1 MQTIDL
7 QPAAGVGPALAKRA
21 FLDSRVRTLVFAYFF
36 ALYAYIQPAGFKSAF
51 PTVADR
57 LAFAR
62 GFAGNDAL
70 RLFYG
75 YPYEVSAVSGYTA
88 WRVGGTLSIVAA
100 AYGILAA
107 VRATRTE
114 EEAGRSE
121 VVLAGTV
128 GRERVYMAA
137 LAAIGAGTLILW
149 LAEFAGFVAGG
160 LPVGGSAY
168 LALATVAVVPVFV
181 GMGALASQL
190 APTRRLALSIGAASV
205 GLFWL
210 LRVISDTWPAGAW
223 LRWLTPLGWAELLR
237 PFTGPKPAV
246 LLLFVAA
253 SVPLLWLVSAM
264 VRKRDIGTGV
274 LPARDTARPRLG
286 LLSSPTALALRMER
300 ATLAVWMIGVT
311 VFAAIL
317 GMISTSISTAG
328 ISTNFQNE
336 LAKLGSGS
344 IVTPSGYLSFV
355 FIIFILGVCL
365 FVCGQV
371 GAARQEEAEQRI
383 ETLLALPVGRTGWLG
398 GRLAVA
404 AAGAAVLSLLAGV
417 VTWLGAASQNVHVPL
432 PRLLE
437 AGANCL
443 PAALLFLGLSTLAYA
458 VVPRAS
464 TAISYG
470 LVGMAFLW
478 YLVGALAGLPK
489 WVVDLT
495 PFQHIG
501 LVPTQAFRP
510 GDAAIMVAVGV
521 GAALGGLLVFR
532 RRDLMGV

>member
-1 MQTIDL
+1 MQIIDL
-7 QPAAGVGPALAKRA
+7 QPVPGVGAALVRRA
-21 FLDSRVRTLVFAYFF
+21 FLDSRVRTLVFAYLF
-36 ALYAYIQPAGFKSAF
+36 AFYAYIQPAGFKSAF
-51 PTVADR
+51 PTVAAR
-57 LAFAR
+57 TAFAR

-75 YPYEVSAVSGYTA
+75 YPYDVSAVSGYTA
-88 WRVGGTLSIVAA
+88 WRVGGTLAIVAA
-100 AYGILAA
+100 AFGILAA
-107 VRATRTE
+107 VRATRAE
-114 EEAGRSE
+114 EDAGRSE

-128 GRERVYMAA
+128 GRATAYMAA

-149 LAEFAGFVAGG
+149 LAEFAGFVLGR

-168 LALATVAVVPVFV
+168 LALATVSVVPVFV
-181 GMGALASQL
+181 GIGALASQL
-190 APTRRLALSIGAASV
+190 SPTRRMALSIGSASV

-223 LRWLTPLGWAELLR
+223 LRWLTPLGWAEQMR
-237 PFTGPKPAV
+237 PFTAPEPAV

-253 SVPLLWLVSAM
+253 SVPLLWLASAM
-264 VRKRDIGTGV
+264 ARKRDIGTGV
-274 LPARDTARPRLG
+274 LPARDTARPRLR
-286 LLSSPTALALRMER
+286 LLSSPMAQALRMER
-300 ATLAVWMIGVT
+300 STLAVWMIGVT
-311 VFAAIL
+311 VFAVIL

-328 ISTNFQNE
+328 ISKNFQDR
-336 LAKLGSGS
+336 LAKLGTGS

-404 AAGAAVLSLLAGV
+404 AAGAGVLSLLAGT
-417 VTWLGAASQNVHVPL
+417 VTWLGTASQGVHISL

-443 PAALLFLGLSTLAYA
+443 PAAVLFLGISALAYA
-458 VVPRAS
+458 ALPRAS

-470 LVGMAFLW
+470 LVGTAFLW
-478 YLVGALAGLPK
+478 YLVGALLGLPR
-489 WVVDLT
+489 WVVELT

-501 LVPTQAFRP
+501 LVPTEAFRP
-510 GDAAIMVAVGV
+510 GSAAIMVAVGA
-521 GAALGGLLVFR
+521 GAALAGLFVFR